1 MLRDEVM
8 DYYRQGGERDRLTA
22 GEGRLEYLRTWD
34 VLARVLPP
42 PPATVLDVGGATG
55 VYAGP
60 LAQAGYAVHVVDP
73 VAEHVSAAAALAGV
87 TSAVG
92 DARALPVPD
101 ASVDAVL
108 LLGPLY
114 HLLTRTERVRAWREA
129 ARVVRPDGLVVGA
142 TISRFASLFDGFTK
156 GYFADPRFEPI
167 VDRTLVDGVHRND
180 DGANRNWFTTAYF
193 HRPEEIPGE
202 VTDAGLAME
211 RLVAAESPVWLAG
224 PRLTEILADA
234 EATDLLLRKLRE
246 IEAEPSMLGASSHL
260 LAVARRRAGGPSG
273 PGRVSAVAGAPPVR
287 R

>member
-1 MLRDEVM
+1 MLHNEVM

-34 VLARVLPP
+34 VLTRVLPP
-42 PPATVLDVGGATG
+42 APATVLDVGGATG

-60 LAQAGYAVHVVDP
+60 LAQAGYTVHVVDP
-73 VAEHVSAAAALAGV
+73 ITEHVSAAGALAGV

-114 HLLTRTERVRAWREA
+114 HLLTRAERVQAWREA
-129 ARVVRPDGLVVGA
+129 ARVVRPNGPVVGA
-142 TISRFASLFDGFTK
+142 TISRFASFFDGFTK

-180 DGANRNWFTTAYF
+180 DSTDQGWFTTAYF
-193 HRPEEIPGE
+193 HRPEEIPSE
-202 VTDAGLAME
+202 VTDAGLALE
-211 RLVAAESPVWLAG
+211 RLVAVESPVRLSG
-224 PRLTEILADA
+224 PRLAEILADSG
-234 EATDLLLRKLRE
+234 ATDLLLRKLRE
-246 IEAEPSMLGASSHL
+246 IEAEPSMLGASGHL
-260 LAVARRRAGGPSG
+260 LAVARRRSNPPISVDPDG
-273 PGRVSAVAGAPPVR
+273 SAQQP
-287 R
+287 